1 MPQSVFNHSDNGLTR
16 STECHL
22 ISPLSMDI
30 GSGSCTS
37 YAFPHYSIVYNYECH
52 TGTPL
57 CHSWC
62 LTTEAQFGRLMAF
75 AAAIRWDMEFDSD

>member
-16 STECHL
+16 STDCNL
-22 ISPLSMDI
+22 INPPSMII

-37 YAFPHYSIVYNYECH
+37 YVFSHYSIVYNYECYG
-52 TGTPL
+52 GTPL

-62 LTTEAQFGRLMAF
+62 LTTEVQFGRLMAF
-75 AAAIRWDMEFDSD
+75 AAAIRWDMESGSD